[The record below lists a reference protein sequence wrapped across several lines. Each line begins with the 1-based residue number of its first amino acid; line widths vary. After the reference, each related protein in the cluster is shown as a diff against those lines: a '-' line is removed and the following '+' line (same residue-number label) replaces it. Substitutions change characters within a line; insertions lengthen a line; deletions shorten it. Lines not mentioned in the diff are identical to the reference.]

1 MAVSHLFLYIKLTPV
16 VPIVCCMSFVWDF
29 VCVMCGIKSMLR
41 AGFNLCYVH
50 ALVCV
55 MCGL

>member
-1 MAVSHLFLYIKLTPV
+1 MAVSNLFLDIELTPV

-29 VCVMCGIKSMLR
+29 VCVVSGLKSILCGGFSLR
-41 AGFNLCYVH
+41 YVR
-50 ALVCV
+50 ALGCV